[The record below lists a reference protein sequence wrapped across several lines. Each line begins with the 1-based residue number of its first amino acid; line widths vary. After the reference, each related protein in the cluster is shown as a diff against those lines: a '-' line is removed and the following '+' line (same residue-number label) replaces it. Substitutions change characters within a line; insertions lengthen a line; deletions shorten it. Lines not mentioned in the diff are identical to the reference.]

1 MIKTRSLA
9 MIGLAGAIAACV
21 VFAPTAN
28 AAYGQS
34 DGYGYFTGVQG
45 FCKWDHVWQPV
56 SGIRNGKTD
65 LHAIDFVIDPSNKRA
80 TVANFM
86 GFLKGK
92 YRGQILSPGDTNYR
106 ITQDKVG
113 AAYIYNTMMGHKSGV
128 NVVGINNI
136 TDAHFND
143 LQDRLNSFVDSGGDI
158 MLQENYPV
166 KLNTAYVPCIEGGDV
181 TSYPQDKTAEYG
193 AYVFKK
199 GGDEYYVIKRDCA
212 NPLGDLPG
220 IPPGWWQLKGSSSV
234 QKTAKPGDVVTF
246 NHVVTNLGPDA
257 ARGIFIHVYPSPG
270 AGNGIIATSGINFG
284 GNESN
289 KPVFSE
295 NVRIPEDAAIGSKY
309 CQSLA
314 YWRSNSTSPENQQY
328 TREQE
333 VCTEVIASYEMT
345 PYTETATTEAVPGA
359 EVSFVYKIQKD
370 GTTTYETTHGVVE
383 IVVPPGADLPSEFYN
398 QRSDNV
404 TCDMYA
410 GFRAGTTCTVKPSPD
425 KATFTYKEFEK
436 TMSTE
441 VFQIPGDIAPGTR
454 ICRAYMIDSYS
465 QRRSDARH
473 TNNRFSAVKCVLIK
487 QVPLVHVLGNDLR
500 VGSPMPRG
508 TASLGRV
515 KGFVLTDRGTTAEY
529 GIIAPGKIE
538 SMGSSLATVNGA
550 SLAAQSSWSKLTF
563 ANTNAP
569 CAGGG
574 FGCFVGSG
582 GSLLGLGMIPDV
594 GSFLWGLGSGIEKSE
609 YGGNVNTSD
618 VVASAGNFRGSR
630 VVRASGTIT
639 INNDI
644 KYDNAFNLGS
654 GVTQLV
660 LIADNINIQGNV
672 TQVDA
677 WLVARNS
684 VNTCSDVPS
693 SALTTQVCNKQ
704 LQINGPIMASQL
716 HLNRT
721 FVDAGAKTEPAEKL
735 NMRGDSYIWAN
746 NLSRQNGSWQTTY
759 TIELPPKY

>member
-1 MIKTRSLA
+1 MTKICLSFL
-9 MIGLAGAIAACV
+9 IAIAGGFVATLTLS
-21 VFAPTAN
+21 PDAN

-34 DGYGYFTGVQG
+34 DGYGYFTGSAST
-45 FCKWDHVWQPV
+45 CAWDHVWQPKF
-56 SGIRNGKTD
+56 GTRPDGTMD
-65 LHAIDFVIDPSNKRA
+65 LSAIDFTIDPNNKRA

-92 YRGQILSPGDTNYR
+92 YRGQLLSPGDVGYR
-106 ITQDKVG
+106 TTQDKVG
-113 AAYIYNTMMGHKSGV
+113 AAFIYNTMMGNKSGDV
-128 NVVGINNI
+128 NVVGVNGISE
-136 TDAHFND
+136 AHFTD
-143 LQDRLNSFVDSGGDI
+143 LQNRLNSFVDSGGEIVRVDS
-158 MLQENYPV
+158 YPV
-166 KLNTAYVPCIEGGDV
+166 KTNTAYVPCLGDV
-181 TSYPQDKTAEYG
+181 TSYYEPKDAIYG
-193 AYVFKK
+193 AYIFKK
-199 GGDEYYVIKRDCA
+199 AGTEYYVIKRDCA
-212 NPLGDLPG
+212 NPLGDLKG
-220 IPPGWWQLKGSSSV
+220 IPKSSNWAVGGSTRV
-234 QKTAKPGDVVTF
+234 QAEVRPGDTVTF
-246 NHVVTNLGPDA
+246 EHYLTNVGPDPA
-257 ARGIFIHVYPSPG
+257 VGLWFDTTADRPEAGTGSTGAPVGYNLTPNNPSRVR
-270 AGNGIIATSGINFG
+270 T
-284 GNESN
+284 ET
-289 KPVFSE
+289 
-295 NVRIPEDAAIGSKY
+295 VRIPQTAAIGERY
-309 CQSLA
+309 CQ
-314 YWRSNSTSPENQQY
+314 WIGFDPSTGSGQGR
-328 TREQE
+328 REGNRA
-333 VCTEVIASYEMT
+333 CTTVVASYEMT

-404 TCDMYA
+404 TCDMYT

-425 KATFTYKEFEK
+425 KATFKYDEFER

-441 VFQIPGDIAPGTR
+441 VFQIPADIAPGTR
-454 ICRAYMIDSYS
+454 ICRAYMIDSYLQKES
-465 QRRSDARH
+465 NAHH
-473 TNNRFSAVKCVLIK
+473 TYNRFSSVKCVLIK

-508 TASLGRV
+508 AASLGRV

-529 GIIAPGKIE
+529 GIIAPGKVE